1 MDKIEKFFGLVKG
14 MKLEG
19 RAYDEESCAEVV
31 QQASKLSNELDSLL
45 NDIFEFQLPDTKE
58 PSYLWGAIREVKE
71 WGKGIAIPDSAI
83 VYYSKLSTA
92 VYAVES
98 HSLAVLQGT
107 DSPLYG
113 SYDRS
118 TPLRSLC
125 ACYSI
130 ARAKGIVYPVK
141 AVDLLAYEQ
150 DIKLISRKFSQLSIP
165 KEVASPSWAYGL
177 AMYLRTARPAWKG
190 EGLVSLLSLKIV
202 VLDHVARC
210 AVDGIDAWGGGVK

>member
-1 MDKIEKFFGLVKG
+1 MNKTDSFFGFVKG
-14 MKLEG
+14 LKLG
-19 RAYDEESCAEVV
+19 GKTYDEDSCAEVV
-31 QQASKLSNELDSLL
+31 RQAELLSSSLDSLL
-45 NDIFEFQLPDTKE
+45 DDIFSFDLPPTKE

-98 HSLAVLQGT
+98 HSLAVLQGS

-113 SYDRS
+113 AYDRS

-125 ACYSI
+125 ASYSI
-130 ARAKGIVYPVK
+130 ARARGLSFPIK
-141 AVDLLAYEQ
+141 AIDLLAYES
-150 DIKLISRKFSQLSIP
+150 DIKLIDKKFRQLSIP

-177 AMYLRTARPAWKG
+177 AMYLRTAKPAWKA
-190 EGLVSLLSLKIV
+190 EGLVSLVSLKLV
-202 VLDHVARC
+202 VLDHVSRC
-210 AVDGIDAWGGGVK
+210 AVDGIDAWGLK